1 MGSRIENLGDYNRV
15 RLDLQAKGGDLNA
28 LYDEIRKTAVS
39 EATPKL
45 MLRGGAIASLIC
57 GTLFLIPKVPK
68 AIRFMKER
76 KEMIK
81 NEPALRKQFV
91 ETMQTDSATQDN
103 EVTERAAIKPK

>member
-28 LYDEIRKTAVS
+28 LYDEIRKTAIS

-45 MLRGGAIASLIC
+45 MFRGGAIASLFC
-57 GTLFLIPKVPK
+57 GTLFLISKVPK

-81 NEPALRKQFV
+81 NEPALKKQFV
-91 ETMQTDSATQDN
+91 EALQTNSSTQDNEKCPDN
-103 EVTERAAIKPK
+103 EVTE

>member
-1 MGSRIENLGDYNRV
+1 MGSRIENLGDYNKV
-15 RLDLQAKGGDLNA
+15 RLDLQAKGGNLNA

-45 MLRGGAIASLIC
+45 MLRGGAIVSLIY
-57 GTLFLIPKVPK
+57 GTIFLIPKVPK

-81 NEPALRKQFV
+81 NEPTLKKQFV
-91 ETMQTDSATQDN
+91 ETLQTNSATQDN
-103 EVTERAAIKPK
+103 GKCPDNEATE